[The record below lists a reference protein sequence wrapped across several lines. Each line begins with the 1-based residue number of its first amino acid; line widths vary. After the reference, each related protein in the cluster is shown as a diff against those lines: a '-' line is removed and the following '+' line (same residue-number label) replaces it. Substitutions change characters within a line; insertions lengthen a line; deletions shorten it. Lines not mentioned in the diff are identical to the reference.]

1 MGVWGRAFEG
11 LIEGQSEGG
20 REGTGRRELGGRGET
35 FNTSSWT
42 VHHTGDRYAKCLEG
56 RVLL

>member
-42 VHHTGDRYAKCLEG
+42 VHHTGDRYASA
-56 RVLL
+56 